1 MALLMG
7 VDWADCRHA
16 GSLLGM
22 KTFLNEFVAYEEL
35 AQLMKNR
42 QDCAE
47 PLSINRYEHSHCQST
62 DTSTATVNQQL
73 RAQPLSIN
81 RYEHSHCQ

>member
-1 MALLMG
+1 MPMALLMG

-47 PLSINRYEHSHCQST
+47 PSMSVREM
-62 DTSTATVNQQL
+62 
-73 RAQPLSIN
+73 
-81 RYEHSHCQ
+81 

>member
-1 MALLMG
+1 MPMALLMG

-42 QDCAE
+42 QDCVE
-47 PLSINRYEHSHCQST
+47 PSISVRRVRRFPVFVSFNNL
-62 DTSTATVNQQL
+62 VL
-73 RAQPLSIN
+73 F
-81 RYEHSHCQ
+81 